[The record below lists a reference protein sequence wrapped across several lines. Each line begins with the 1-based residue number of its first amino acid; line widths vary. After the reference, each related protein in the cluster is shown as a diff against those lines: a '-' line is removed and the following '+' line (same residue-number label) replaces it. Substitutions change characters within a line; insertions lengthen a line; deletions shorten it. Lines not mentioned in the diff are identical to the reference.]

1 MYRYFF
7 ALLLLLPVSFA
18 YADIFAPFRDEEGNT
33 KWQYVANFSSG
44 VLIILLTLAAIV
56 LFIVWRRARS
66 YNHQLEEIR
75 AHLEERVK
83 ERTARLEQEVAEHVV
98 TTGRLQASEAYIQNI
113 LSSMPLVL
121 VGLDREG
128 TITQWN
134 PRAEQLS
141 GIKAENAIG
150 RNLWAIY
157 PDITLKANHIE
168 EALQKNEPLTL
179 RYSQPGSYY
188 MDITVYPLEN
198 YSEPGVVVLV
208 DDVTRR
214 VIAENMLIQH
224 DRLASMGELATT
236 MASDIN
242 KPLQA
247 ILFDLRSFQ
256 SQLKKITF
264 LQEDNRQKQEV
275 EHLHQLLQN
284 AAEHGREVE
293 SVIQNLLE
301 FARGRTTAPAQASV
315 IDIIEHSIDL
325 AGEVLAL
332 PNAIPFSDVHIERHF
347 EDNLPKVPCYITE
360 LQQALLSILR
370 YSLGALS
377 EKATQNREGF
387 VPTLKLY
394 VSRSYDALSLRIQ
407 HNGTGLSS
415 EEQMCLFEPY
425 PHNAENE
432 MASSAGPEKRL
443 SFAFYVITQQH
454 RGHMA
459 VTSDPEVGTTF
470 HIQLELS

>member
-1 MYRYFF
+1 MFRYCT
-7 ALLLLLPVSFA
+7 ALLLLLPTTFA
-18 YADIFAPFRDEEGNT
+18 HADIFAPFRDEDGST

-44 VLIILLTLAAIV
+44 VLIILLTLAALV
-56 LFIVWRRARS
+56 LFIVWRRARG
-66 YNHQLEEIR
+66 YNHELEEIK
-75 AHLEERVK
+75 ANLESRVK
-83 ERTARLEQEVAEHVV
+83 ERTARLEQEVSEHVV

-141 GIKAENAIG
+141 GIKAINAIG

-157 PDITLKANHIE
+157 PDITLKPGHIE
-168 EALQKNEPLTL
+168 EALQKNETLTL

-198 YSEPGVVVLV
+198 YSEPGVVVMV

-247 ILFDLRSFQ
+247 ILFDLRSFH
-256 SQLKKITF
+256 SLLESATF
-264 LQEDNRQKQEV
+264 LQEGGKQKEEV
-275 EHLHQLLQN
+275 ARLHRLLQN

-301 FARGRTTAPAQASV
+301 FARGRTTAPANASV
-315 IDIIEHSIDL
+315 IDIIEHSVDL
-325 AGEVLAL
+325 AGEVLSL
-332 PNAIPFSDVHIERHF
+332 PNAISFSEIKVERHF
-347 EDNLPKVPCYITE
+347 ESDLPKVPCYVTE

-370 YSLGALS
+370 YSLSALND
-377 EKATQNREGF
+377 KVTLQQEGF
-387 VPTLKLY
+387 EPTLKLY
-394 VSRSYDALSLRIQ
+394 ASRSYDSLSLRIQ
-407 HNGTGLSS
+407 HNGVGLSS

-425 PHNAENE
+425 PHHAENE
-432 MASSAGPEKRL
+432 MASASGPEKRL

-459 VTSDPEVGTTF
+459 VTSDPAVGTTF
-470 HIQLELS
+470 HIQLELN

>member
-1 MYRYFF
+1 MIRFLSALSLLLVQPF
-7 ALLLLLPVSFA
+7 AQAALLDVFKEDDGS
-18 YADIFAPFRDEEGNT
+18 T

-44 VLIILLTLAAIV
+44 VLIILLTLVALI
-56 LFIVWRRARS
+56 LFITWRRARR
-66 YNHQLEEIR
+66 YNIALEEIKG
-75 AHLEERVK
+75 HLEERVQ
-83 ERTARLEQEVAEHVV
+83 ERTAKLEREVAEHVI
-98 TTGRLQASEAYIQNI
+98 TTKMLKASEAYIHNI

-141 GIKAENAIG
+141 GIKAVDAVG

-157 PDITLKANHIE
+157 PDITLKPSHIE
-168 EALQKNEPLTL
+168 QALQNNETLTL

-214 VIAENMLIQH
+214 VIAENILIQH

-256 SQLKKITF
+256 SLLQSATF
-264 LQEDNRQKQEV
+264 LQEGGKQKEEV
-275 EHLHQLLQN
+275 ARLHRLLQN
-284 AAEHGREVE
+284 AAENGREVE

-301 FARGRTTAPAQASV
+301 FARGRTTAPTHANV
-315 IDIIEHSIDL
+315 IDIIEHSVDL
-325 AGEVLAL
+325 AGEVLSL
-332 PNAIPFSDVHIERHF
+332 PDAIPFSAVKIERHY
-347 EDNLPKVPCYITE
+347 EPDLPRVPCYVTE

-370 YSLGALS
+370 YSLSALND
-377 EKATQNREGF
+377 KVMRQQEGF
-387 VPTLKLY
+387 EPTLKLY

-407 HNGTGLSS
+407 HNGVGLGS
-415 EEQMCLFEPY
+415 EEQMYLFEPY
-425 PHNAENE
+425 PHRAENE
-432 MASSAGPEKRL
+432 IASASKPEQRL

-459 VTSDPEVGTTF
+459 VTSDPAVGTTF
-470 HIQLELS
+470 HIQLELE

>member
-1 MYRYFF
+1 
-7 ALLLLLPVSFA
+7 
-18 YADIFAPFRDEEGNT
+18 
-33 KWQYVANFSSG
+33 
-44 VLIILLTLAAIV
+44 
-56 LFIVWRRARS
+56 
-66 YNHQLEEIR
+66 
-75 AHLEERVK
+75 
-83 ERTARLEQEVAEHVV
+83 
-98 TTGRLQASEAYIQNI
+98 
-113 LSSMPLVL
+113 
-121 VGLDREG
+121 
-128 TITQWN
+128 
-134 PRAEQLS
+134 
-141 GIKAENAIG
+141 
-150 RNLWAIY
+150 
-157 PDITLKANHIE
+157 
-168 EALQKNEPLTL
+168 LQKNEPLTL

-247 ILFDLRSFQ
+247 ILFDLRSFH
-256 SQLKKITF
+256 SLLKKITF
-264 LQEDNRQKQEV
+264 LQEDSRQKQEV

-301 FARGRTTAPAQASV
+301 FARGRTTAPAHASV

-347 EDNLPKVPCYITE
+347 EDNLPRVPCYITE

-377 EKATQNREGF
+377 EKAAQNREGF

-432 MASSAGPEKRL
+432 MALSSGPEKRL